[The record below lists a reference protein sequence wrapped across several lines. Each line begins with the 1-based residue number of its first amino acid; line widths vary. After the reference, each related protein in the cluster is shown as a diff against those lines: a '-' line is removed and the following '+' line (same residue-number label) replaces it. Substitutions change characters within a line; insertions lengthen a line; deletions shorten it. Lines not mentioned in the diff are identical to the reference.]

1 MGEAK
6 RLDPLV
12 INAIKKL
19 RASGKFKVAALTN
32 NYTPAE
38 GAEKGESVLSSS
50 NPENVELR
58 TLFHEFV
65 ESSKTGMRKPNPQI
79 YIYTCDSVGVK
90 PHEAI
95 FLDDPVLFSICR
107 KLGSIV
113 ERRKYMSELFVEM
126 VLIRV
131 SLFIWRQV
139 VDNQRVF
146 DAEEI
151 IKVYRTQR

>member
-1 MGEAK
+1 MMGEAK

-95 FLDDPVLFSICR
+95 FLDDIGTNLKAAKKLGMATIRKAFALECRRGARTHAFPAPQRSTLESHVTLFSNW
-107 KLGSIV
+107 S
-113 ERRKYMSELFVEM
+113 S
-126 VLIRV
+126 
-131 SLFIWRQV
+131 
-139 VDNQRVF
+139 
-146 DAEEI
+146 
-151 IKVYRTQR
+151 